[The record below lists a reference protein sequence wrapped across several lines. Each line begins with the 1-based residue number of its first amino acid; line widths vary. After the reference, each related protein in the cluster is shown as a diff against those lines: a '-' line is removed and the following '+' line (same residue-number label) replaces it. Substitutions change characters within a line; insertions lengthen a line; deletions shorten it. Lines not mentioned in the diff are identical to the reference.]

1 MQPLRLRSIE
11 DVLTGAWQVTDVM
24 VNGAIILKKV
34 DQELFIWYTADGP
47 MWYISNAYVEDGKS
61 WQNLG
66 VLGRIADVDKSPSGD
81 IFIPVTALHLPSGC
95 WLERFETLQGH
106 SQQLSLELDKSTK
119 ENEGLLKENELE
131 LHQYEMIY
139 GKAVGC
145 VKKTKVII

>member
-81 IFIPVTALHLPSGC
+81 IFIPHN
-95 WLERFETLQGH
+95 
-106 SQQLSLELDKSTK
+106 STTPAQWVLA
-119 ENEGLLKENELE
+119 GA
-131 LHQYEMIY
+131 I
-139 GKAVGC
+139 
-145 VKKTKVII
+145 